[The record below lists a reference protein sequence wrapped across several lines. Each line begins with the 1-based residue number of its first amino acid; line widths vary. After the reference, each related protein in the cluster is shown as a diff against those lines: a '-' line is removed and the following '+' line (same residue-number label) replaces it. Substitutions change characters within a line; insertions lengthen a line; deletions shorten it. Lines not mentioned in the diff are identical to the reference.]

1 VIFKFGIWRCEFGRP
16 RLLRGVRGIGWGDF
30 GSHNEAWTARV
41 NRRNARGEVG
51 LGVKFTGRVLL
62 VLAFGAGM
70 SGQTT
75 STTPVSNPKKLAASK
90 ARATAKTPAAR
101 KPGTVVARNATGKAG
116 PIRKAVAHTTA
127 ATKEAA
133 AHVLRLNS
141 AFVASAQLRPMAQ
154 QLAST
159 RTAAAYSGV
168 SSYASA
174 HPGAGAATAYLA
186 LGHAYGLD
194 HRYTDA
200 AEAYRKA
207 GAVAGGAG
215 DELSDYSDYLGAQ
228 ALMAA
233 NRGGEVFP
241 LLDRFAERH
250 PQSIFDASAP
260 LLLANAFIQQKNGIA
275 AIKVLEA
282 MLGTAEAEHAEFKFV
297 LGRAYQLGGDNA
309 KAGAVFRALFL
320 GQPLAYEASQAL
332 TQLSGMGMTP
342 SAAERK
348 VRADQLFNAKRYNEA
363 NAEYSAIRNDQSMTP
378 ADRDAL
384 QIYSAVC
391 DLKLKRL
398 GRNEAQKLPQTNDDS
413 AALKLYL
420 LAEISRT
427 EKDRAG
433 HDAIIAEMVA
443 KYPNSRWLEEALYS
457 GGNMY
462 LLTHD
467 SDQAIYHYQM
477 LVDRFPMSI
486 YAPSAHWRVAWMA
499 YRQRR
504 YSDAARLMDEQVV
517 RYGAGL
523 EAPSA
528 LYWRGRIYEDQAHD
542 FPQAANYYR
551 ALNSTYTNY
560 YYGYLARQRLAVL
573 GHQPDAAPAPAL
585 ASVRKFTIPDLSG
598 NVPQDDLHVIK
609 AKLLANAALN
619 EYIGPEISVSAG
631 AAQWGVLA
639 QAQIYESYGEYWRSL
654 QTLKRSGISFFA
666 LPPSKLPQEYLK
678 LMFPQPWWS
687 DLVTDAGKNGLDP
700 YLVASLVRQES
711 EFNPTAVSPAHA
723 YGLMQLLASVGK
735 ENAKKEG
742 LKGFQTSQ
750 LLNPAINL
758 QLGTRN
764 LKSVLGRFGGQ
775 PEYAL
780 AAYNAGDVPVR
791 QWMGN
796 GDYKDIAEFVESI
809 PYTETRD
816 YVQAIMRNREMYR
829 ALYSGK

>member
-1 VIFKFGIWRCEFGRP
+1 M
-16 RLLRGVRGIGWGDF
+16 GVYHVSRTIAL
-30 GSHNEAWTARV
+30 S
-41 NRRNARGEVG
+41 
-51 LGVKFTGRVLL
+51 
-62 VLAFGAGM
+62 VLALVAG
-70 SGQTT
+70 
-75 STTPVSNPKKLAASK
+75 L
-90 ARATAKTPAAR
+90 
-101 KPGTVVARNATGKAG
+101 PGGRQATGAETVAKH
-116 PIRKAVAHTTA
+116 KAVASAKAKPPAKAVVTRKSGTAVASNARAKGTAVKRAAAKASA
-127 ATKEAA
+127 ATGAA
-133 AHVLRLNS
+133 AKAASERVLKLNS

-154 QLAST
+154 QLATT
-159 RTAAAYSGV
+159 RTAAAFAGV
-168 SSYASA
+168 TSYAMS

-194 HRYTDA
+194 HKYGDA
-200 AEAYRKA
+200 ADAYRKA
-207 GAVAGGAG
+207 GAVTGGAG
-215 DELSDYSDYLGAQ
+215 ETLSDYSDYLGAQ

-233 NRGGEVFP
+233 NRSGEVLP
-241 LLDRFAERH
+241 LLEHFGERH
-250 PQSIFDASAP
+250 PESIFAASAP
-260 LLLANAFIQQKNGIA
+260 LLLANAFLQQKNGPA
-275 AIKVLEA
+275 ATKVLEP
-282 MLGTAEAEHAEFKFV
+282 MLGTAEADHPEFRFA
-297 LGRAYQLGGDNA
+297 LGRAYQLSGDTT
-309 KAGAVFRALFL
+309 KAAAEFKAIFTS
-320 GQPLAYEASQAL
+320 QPLAFEASQAL
-332 TQLSGMGMTP
+332 TQLTGMGMTP
-342 SAAERK
+342 TAAERK
-348 VRADQLFNAKRYNEA
+348 VRADQMFNAKRYHEA
-363 NAEYSAIRNDQSMTP
+363 NAEYSAIRNDSTLSQ

-398 GRNEAQKLPQTNDDS
+398 GRNEAQRLPTTNDDS
-413 AALKLYL
+413 AALKMYL

-433 HDAIIAEMVA
+433 HDAIIQQMVA

-467 SDQAIYHYQM
+467 TEQAIYHYKL
-477 LVDRFPMSI
+477 LVERFPLSI
-486 YAPSAHWRVAWMA
+486 YAPSAHWRVAWMN
-499 YRQRR
+499 YRLRR
-504 YSDAARLMDEQVV
+504 YPEAARLMDEQVV

-528 LYWRGRIYEDQAHD
+528 LYWRGRIYEDVAHD
-542 FPQAANYYR
+542 FAQAANYYK

-573 GHQPDAAPAPAL
+573 GHQPDVTPATAL
-585 ASVRKFTIPDLSG
+585 ASVRKFTVPDLVG
-598 NVPQDDLHVIK
+598 MVPQDDPHVIK

-619 EYIGPEISVSAG
+619 EYIGPEITVSAG

-639 QAQIYESYGEYWRSL
+639 QAQIYASYGEYARSL
-654 QTLKRSGISFFA
+654 QALKRSGISFFA
-666 LPPSKLPQEYLK
+666 LAPGKLPQEYLK

-687 DLVTDAGKNGLDP
+687 DLVADAGKNGIDP

-711 EFNPTAVSPAHA
+711 EFNPGAVSPAHA

-742 LKGFQTSQ
+742 LKGFQTAQ
-750 LLNPAINL
+750 LLNPVTNL

-764 LKSVLGRFGGQ
+764 LKSVLDRFGGQ

-791 QWMGN
+791 QWMAN

-809 PYTETRD
+809 PYTETRE

-829 ALYSGK
+829 ALYGGK

>member
-1 VIFKFGIWRCEFGRP
+1 MR
-16 RLLRGVRGIGWGDF
+16 
-30 GSHNEAWTARV
+30 RV
-41 NRRNARGEVG
+41 GEVG
-51 LGVKFTGRVLL
+51 LGVKTTGWV
-62 VLAFGAGM
+62 VFALALGAGIPAR
-70 SGQTT
+70 GQTAA
-75 STTPVSNPKKLAASK
+75 TTPAV
-90 ARATAKTPAAR
+90 
-101 KPGTVVARNATGKAG
+101 KPTVLVVARTKTIAAKTTAKKKPGATVARTGKGKAG
-116 PIRKAVAHTTA
+116 AVKKPVVRSTA
-127 ATKEAA
+127 ATREAVA
-133 AHVLRLNS
+133 RVLRLNS

-159 RTAAAYSGV
+159 RTAAAYAGV
-168 SSYASA
+168 VSYAAS

-186 LGHAYGLD
+186 LGHAYGAD
-194 HRYTDA
+194 HRYGDA
-200 AEAYRKA
+200 ADAYRRA
-207 GAVAGGAG
+207 GSVAGGAG
-215 DELSDYSDYLGAQ
+215 DALSDYSDYLGAQ

-233 NRGGEVFP
+233 NRSGEVFP

-250 PQSIFDASAP
+250 PESIFDATAP
-260 LLLANAFIQQKNGIA
+260 LLLANAFIQQKNGVA
-275 AIKVLEA
+275 AAKVLEP
-282 MLGTAEAEHAEFKFV
+282 MLGTPEAEHAEFKFA
-297 LGRAYQLGGDNA
+297 LGRAYQVGGDNA
-309 KAGAVFRALFL
+309 KAAAQYRSVFI
-320 GQPLAYEASQAL
+320 GQPLAYEATQSL
-332 TQLSGMGMTP
+332 TQLTGMGMTP

-348 VRADQLFNAKRYNEA
+348 VRADQLFNAKRYNDA
-363 NAEYSAIRNDQSMTP
+363 SAEYSAIRNDRSLMP

-384 QIYSAVC
+384 EIYSAVC
-391 DLKLKRL
+391 DLKLKKL
-398 GRNEAQKLPQTNDDS
+398 GRHEAEKLPATSDDS

-433 HDAIIAEMVA
+433 HDAIIAQMAE

-467 SDQAIYHYQM
+467 TDQAIYHYQM

-486 YAPSAHWRVAWMA
+486 YAPSAHWRVAWME
-499 YRQRR
+499 YRLRR
-504 YSDAARLMDEQVV
+504 YTDAARLMDEQVV

-523 EAPSA
+523 EAPAA
-528 LYWRGRIYEDQAHD
+528 LYWRGRIYEDQAQD
-542 FPQAANYYR
+542 FAQAANYYR
-551 ALNSTYTNY
+551 ILNTTYTNY

-573 GHQPDAAPAPAL
+573 GHQPDVVPAAAL
-585 ASVRKFTIPDLSG
+585 ASVRKFTVPDLVG
-598 NVPQDDLHVIK
+598 TVPQDDPHVIK

-631 AAQWGVLA
+631 AAQWGALA
-639 QAQIYESYGEYWRSL
+639 QAEIYASYGEYSRSL
-654 QTLKRSGISFFA
+654 QALKRSGISFFA
-666 LPPSKLPQEYLK
+666 LPPSKLPQEYLR

-687 DLVTDAGKNGLDP
+687 DLVADAGRNGLDP

-711 EFNPTAVSPAHA
+711 EFNPGAVSPAHA

-735 ENAKKEG
+735 ENAKREG
-742 LKGFQTSQ
+742 LKGFQTAQ
-750 LLNPAINL
+750 LLNPATNL

-764 LKSVLGRFGGQ
+764 LKLVMDRFSGQ

-791 QWMGN
+791 QWMAN

-809 PYTETRD
+809 PYTETRE